1 MDSSRFF
8 TAVVTVILFVVA
20 LAAFGAGRRTAEFDE
35 ITVHRINV
43 VDGEGRTRVLLAGG
57 YPPRR
62 SDLAGL
68 LFINQDGV
76 EAGGLVYTGTRDT
89 VEGVQAGAVLTFDQ
103 YQNDQ
108 ILSLSY
114 EQSGTDKRQGLTIQ
128 DRPDTLSDRVRE
140 AYRAID
146 GASSPE
152 DRDSLVKYHLSQIPQ
167 REFVSRRLFVG
178 RSWNRASLVTLS
190 DPDGN
195 PRLRLEVDSLGAAS
209 ITFLDEQ
216 GEVIRRITP

>member
-1 MDSSRFF
+1 MGSSRFYAF
-8 TAVVTVILFVVA
+8 FASSILLVVA
-20 LAAFGAGRRTAEFDE
+20 LAAFDTGRRTAEFDE
-35 ITVHRINV
+35 ITVHKINV
-43 VDGEGRTRVLLAGG
+43 VDEEGRTRVLLAGG

-62 SDLAGL
+62 ADLAGL

-89 VEGVQAGAVLTFDQ
+89 ANGVQAGATLTFDQ

-114 EQSGTDKRQGLTIQ
+114 DQGGTDKRQGLTIQ
-128 DRPDTLSDRVRE
+128 DRPDTLSDRVKE

-152 DRDSLVKYHLSQIPQ
+152 ERDSLVTHHLSQIPQ

-190 DPDGN
+190 DPEGK

-209 ITFLDEQ
+209 ITFLDAQ
-216 GEVIRRITP
+216 GEVVRRIVP